1 MKKLNRQERSYFA
14 KLLRNIVLNAKS
26 IFYEDEVLIKQWIK
40 LQKMS
45 GKMSEKGQRKCPK
58 QNSSK

>member
-1 MKKLNRQERSYFA
+1 MKKLNRQERTYFA

-26 IFYEDEVLIKQWIK
+26 IFYEDEILIKQWIK
-40 LQKMS
+40 LQK
-45 GKMSEKGQRKCPK
+45 GKPKCPK